1 MCINCMDAVDHTLKK
16 AVVMMSHSGSNI
28 TYRRVTNARIEHAI
42 ESKEVYA
49 TQFGHSVKR

>member
-16 AVVMMSHSGSNI
+16 AVVVTSHSGSNI
-28 TYRRVTNARIEHAI
+28 TYRRVTNACNAI